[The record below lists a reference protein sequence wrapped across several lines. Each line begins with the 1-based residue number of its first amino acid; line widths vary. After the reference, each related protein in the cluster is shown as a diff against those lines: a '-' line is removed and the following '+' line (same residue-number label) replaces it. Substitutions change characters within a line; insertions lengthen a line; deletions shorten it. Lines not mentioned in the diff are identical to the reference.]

1 MFTKFIY
8 IALFAAI
15 ICIYHKIYLL
25 LHPIF
30 EKLTHLVFL
39 TRMKKVLYCLLTFFL
54 LSSLSVFG
62 GTWTSGSTTV
72 TTSGS
77 TVTVSGSGAM
87 ADYNHFFDPSWVSNS
102 ITTIII
108 NEGVTHIGAYAFIE
122 ATNVTSVTIPTS
134 VTSIGESA
142 FGASPKIAR
151 IN

>member
-1 MFTKFIY
+1 
-8 IALFAAI
+8 
-15 ICIYHKIYLL
+15 
-25 LHPIF
+25 
-30 EKLTHLVFL
+30 
-39 TRMKKVLYCLLTFFL
+39 MKKVLVGCFSAFFSL
-54 LSSLSVFG
+54 LSLCAHA

-87 ADYNHFFDPSWVSNS
+87 ADYNYLFDPSWVSNS

-108 NEGVTHIGAYAFIE
+108 NEGVTHIGAYAFIK

-151 IN
+151 INYAGSPNEWASITFANNAANPFGDSDAASRNFYFHGCPTI